1 MNVALPTPF
10 PQAPEL
16 LRWRGANLPPFFRS
30 ARVFYNF
37 FGLFQWPAHNPLSTS
52 ALRTGISAKKGNQF
66 NAFSRKRKITE
77 RKIAV
82 PALGG
87 AAAAPKQGKAHGRAH
102 GPTQGGNTQ
111 TTISHTHINKIVPIY
126 IANINTRCYLCTL
139 ITTKKHDQNN
149 FTGR

>member
-1 MNVALPTPF
+1 MYSLFFIRQAFFQKKSSFFLPDDIGNGTYMNVALRTPF

-102 GPTQGGNTQ
+102 GPTQGGNAKKLY
-111 TTISHTHINKIVPIY
+111 HIY
-126 IANINTRCYLCTL
+126 I
-139 ITTKKHDQNN
+139 
-149 FTGR
+149 